1 MLDPNFVAP
10 FSGHVVIRDIASV
23 VSVEVMN
30 SKSALFLQDSQCL
43 HYINPLQVYTISFCH
58 SDSLYWFYGFI
69 HIIMTKHPIWQTL
82 HFELCL
88 VCYYMNQTQAALG
101 PFIILL
107 QLFHLVTT
115 HWYLIIWYLLALIFS
130 SFLTIITWTSSFYT
144 RGKTSGVQKCL
155 LHQRFL
161 GDTAEIKGIG

>member
-107 QLFHLVTT
+107 QLFPSRYYTLILDHLILAGIDLLFISY
-115 HWYLIIWYLLALIFS
+115 HHYLNIL
-130 SFLTIITWTSSFYT
+130 
-144 RGKTSGVQKCL
+144 V
-155 LHQRFL
+155 LH
-161 GDTAEIKGIG
+161 